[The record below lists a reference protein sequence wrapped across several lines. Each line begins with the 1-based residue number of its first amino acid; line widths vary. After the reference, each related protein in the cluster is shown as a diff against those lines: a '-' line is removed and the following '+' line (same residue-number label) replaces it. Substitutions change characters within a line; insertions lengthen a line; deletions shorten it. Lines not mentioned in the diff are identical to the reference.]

1 MATLKSKKAVAGA
14 PKASKKV
21 SEKKETKKN
30 SKKVFLLDTNV
41 LVYDPKALY
50 SFDGSEVA
58 LPSIVLEEL
67 DKFKREGS
75 DRGRNA
81 REAIRI
87 LDGLRAKGSLGD
99 GVELDNGSTV
109 RVIFLPE
116 KTIEN
121 FPFKLSVQ
129 DNEILYDAM
138 GLKQAGNEVRFITK
152 DLNVRVKAD
161 ALGIQTDD
169 YIKEKI
175 NIDEFYKGWMRVAVP
190 AVTLTDNDPKILHE
204 LARDTNLA
212 VNEYVLLESQHNAFN
227 YRVFRYLG
235 NDRFLAVREPML
247 RWPLR
252 PRNAQQLMAMDLL
265 LNDDIKL
272 VTLFGPAGTGKTFL
286 ALLMGL
292 HKVLVEDVYEKMLV
306 ARPVVPLGKDIGYL
320 PGDLQEKLYS
330 WMLPIYDNM
339 DLIIHSAGV
348 RRHQAAVEDEGSG
361 YHKKHKGPGK
371 KEHKREGS
379 IDSLDALIRKG
390 KISLEAITYMRGRSI
405 PYQYILI
412 DEVQNLTPHE
422 VKTLITRVG
431 EGSKII
437 LAGDPYQIDSPYL
450 DFSSNGLV
458 VASQRFKGERLFGS
472 VYLESSERSELSKL
486 GSELM

>member
-1 MATLKSKKAVAGA
+1 MVSKVKPKKAVTGV
-14 PKASKKV
+14 SDT
-21 SEKKETKKN
+21 SEKKGNKKKN
-30 SKKVFLLDTNV
+30 KKVFLLDTNV
-41 LVYDPKALY
+41 LVYDPKSIY
-50 SFDGSEVA
+50 SFDGAEVA

-67 DKFKREGS
+67 DKFKREGT

-99 GVELDNGSTV
+99 GVPLGNGGTV

-116 KTIEN
+116 KTIAN
-121 FPFKLSVQ
+121 FPFKLSIQ
-129 DNEILYDAM
+129 DNEILYDAV
-138 GLKQAGNEVRFITK
+138 GLKNEGNDVTFITK

-161 ALGIQTDD
+161 ALGILTDD
-169 YIKEKI
+169 YIKEHI

-204 LARDTNLA
+204 LAKDTDLA

-227 YRVFRYLG
+227 YRVFRYVG
-235 NDRFLAVREPML
+235 NDRFISVREPLL

-286 ALLMGL
+286 ALLVGL
-292 HKVLVEDVYEKMLV
+292 HKVLIEDIYEKMLV

-339 DLIIHSAGV
+339 DLIVHSAGV
-348 RRHQAAVEDEGSG
+348 RRHQAVIDEEQHGKN
-361 YHKKHKGPGK
+361 KKHKGPGK
-371 KEHKREGS
+371 KEHKREGA
-379 IDSLDALIRKG
+379 IDSLDHLIKKG

-405 PYQYILI
+405 PYQYIII

>member
-1 MATLKSKKAVAGA
+1 MASTLKPKKAVAGTS
-14 PKASKKV
+14 KASDKKGD
-21 SEKKETKKN
+21 
-30 SKKVFLLDTNV
+30 KKVFLLDTNV
-41 LVYDPKALY
+41 LVYDPKAIY
-50 SFDGSEVA
+50 SFDGAEVA
-58 LPSIVLEEL
+58 LPSVVLEEL

-87 LDGLRAKGSLGD
+87 LDGLRSKGSLGD
-99 GVELDNGSTV
+99 GVELENGGTV

-116 KTIEN
+116 KTIAN
-121 FPFKLSVQ
+121 FPFKLAIQ

-138 GLKQAGNEVRFITK
+138 GLKEAGYDVRFITK

-169 YIKEKI
+169 YIKERI
-175 NIDEFYKGWMRVAVP
+175 NIDEFYKGWMSVAVP
-190 AVTLTDNDPKILHE
+190 AVVLTDNDPKILHE

-235 NDRFLAVREPML
+235 ADRFISVREPML

-272 VTLFGPAGTGKTFL
+272 VTLFGPAGTGKTFI

-292 HKVLVEDVYEKMLV
+292 HKVLVEDAYEKMLV

-348 RRHQAAVEDEGSG
+348 RRHQESVEEERYD
-361 YHKKHKGPGK
+361 KKRHKGPGR
-371 KEHKREGS
+371 KEHKREGV
-379 IDSLDALIRKG
+379 IDSLDALIKKG